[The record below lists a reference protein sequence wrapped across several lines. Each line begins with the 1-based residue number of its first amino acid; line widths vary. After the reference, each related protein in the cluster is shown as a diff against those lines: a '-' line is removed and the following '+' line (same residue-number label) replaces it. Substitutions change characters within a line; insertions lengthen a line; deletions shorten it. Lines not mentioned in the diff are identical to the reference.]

1 MRRLGVWFAPAL
13 ATAML
18 STSAASEG
26 PNETRRVA
34 AIDPDAELARA
45 LNIALSPWGTTVTKV
60 QIDVTAPIVDERARA
75 IAQQT
80 HADVVMWVSEHHGH
94 YAVWIYD
101 VASDHTSLR
110 DLTTSPPFDATTAA
124 SVALSVKAL
133 LRLTVVAP
141 PRERFGA
148 AQPPPE
154 PDWTFGLSTS
164 LADHAGSASLLEP
177 RGALYASYWP
187 RIFGHYVGAEIG
199 LSTGL
204 GVSVNQKTPTGTVFN
219 GTLADFGG
227 RAAIGARTPLASW
240 LGVELSLGATVH
252 LVSLKADVTSG
263 GVTRKYPAVTRV
275 DGGFEPQVAF
285 TVAILHDVLRVA
297 PWAGVTVLTV
307 WQRFL
312 VEKQVQLEVSPLTIE
327 GGIRAEVMAP

>member
-1 MRRLGVWFAPAL
+1 
-13 ATAML
+13 ML
-18 STSAASEG
+18 FSSGASHGSTDS
-26 PNETRRVA
+26 RRVA

-60 QIDVTAPIVDERARA
+60 QLDVSTPIVAERARA
-75 IAQQT
+75 IAQET
-80 HADVVMWVSEHHGH
+80 HADVVMWVSERHGH

-110 DLTTSPPFDATTAA
+110 ELTTSPPFDATTAA
-124 SVALSVKAL
+124 SVALSIKAL

-148 AQPPPE
+148 AAPRPE

-164 LADHAGSASLLEP
+164 LADHEGSQSILEP

-187 RIFGHYVGAEIG
+187 PVFGHH
-199 LSTGL
+199 L
-204 GVSVNQKTPTGTVFN
+204 GVEVGVSAGIGESPPELTAKN
-219 GTLADFGG
+219 GSLFDASLADFGG
-227 RAAIGARTPLASW
+227 RLAVGARTPLTTW
-240 LGVELSLGATVH
+240 LGAELSLGAAIH
-252 LVSLKADVTSG
+252 LVNLSAHVDDPQHHLARTTKKT
-263 GVTRKYPAVTRV
+263 YV

-285 TVAILHDVLRVA
+285 TIAILHDVLRVA

-307 WQRFL
+307 WQRFI
-312 VEKQVQLEVSPLTIE
+312 VGGQVQLEVSPITIE
-327 GGIRAEVMAP
+327 GGIRAEVMVP

>member
-1 MRRLGVWFAPAL
+1 
-13 ATAML
+13 ML

-26 PNETRRVA
+26 TNESRRVA

-60 QIDVTAPIVDERARA
+60 QLDVTAPIVAERARS
-75 IAQQT
+75 IAEQT
-80 HADVVMWVSEHHGH
+80 HADVVMWVAERHGH

-110 DLTTSPPFDATTAA
+110 DLTSSPPFDATTAA
-124 SVALSVKAL
+124 SVALSIKAL

-141 PRERFGA
+141 PRERVGA
-148 AQPPPE
+148 GARAE
-154 PDWTFGLSTS
+154 PDWSLGVSAS
-164 LADHAGSASLLEP
+164 LADHEGSTSLLEG

-187 RIFGHYVGAEIG
+187 PLFGHHVGAEIG
-199 LSTGL
+199 
-204 GVSVNQKTPTGTVFN
+204 VSGGTTVGRHQDQTARQPGFDVS
-219 GTLADFGG
+219 LADYGG
-227 RAAIGARTPLASW
+227 RAAIGARTPLTNW

-252 LVSLKADVTSG
+252 LVNVKSTVAERGRTQTLSL
-263 GVTRKYPAVTRV
+263 TRV

-297 PWAGVTVLTV
+297 PWAGVTVLTA
-307 WQRFL
+307 WQRFF
-312 VEKQVQLEVSPLTIE
+312 VDGTIQLEVSPLTIE
-327 GGIRAEVMAP
+327 GGIRAELTL